1 LEGRD
6 LTKKEIAPFLLKTA
20 DIFGEKAKEYI
31 VEKAFG
37 KHLLELKWILKNCG
51 NNGRILDVGG
61 GLGVNLITLKSI
73 NKNLDVYLID
83 KLEEYEGTNSL
94 ENPMGSADAGK
105 RILREHEVNLIMEDF
120 WYVKKLPFESGFFDI
135 VTCFD
140 VIEHF
145 PENPLSLL
153 KEMKRILK
161 KDGALIMCAPNL
173 LSTARRGRLM
183 LGMHPYMHFDLWM
196 AEKYD
201 KYYGHYREYT
211 RKEYQVLLERSGF
224 SQIKTF
230 MISEPTRTKA
240 FNSYHHKKYRNFSLP
255 AIGLWLIYLIEII
268 FPGLRTEVYCT
279 AKRCDS

>member
-1 LEGRD
+1 M
-6 LTKKEIAPFLLKTA
+6 TKKDIAPYLLETA
-20 DIFGEKAKEYI
+20 DIFGGKSKEYI

-37 KHLLELKWILKNCG
+37 KHLLELEWILQNCG
-51 NNGRILDVGG
+51 NRGRVLDVGG
-61 GLGVNLITLKSI
+61 GLGINLITLKKI
-73 NKNLDVYLID
+73 NKNLDVHLID

-94 ENPMGSADAGK
+94 ENPIGSVDVGLK
-105 RILREHEVNLIMEDF
+105 ILKDNEVNLVVEDF
-120 WYVKKLPFESGFFDI
+120 YEAKRLPFDSGFFDV

-145 PENPLSLL
+145 PQNPLSLL

-161 KDGALIMCAPNL
+161 NGGTLIMCAPNL

-196 AEKYD
+196 AEKYE

-211 RKEYQVLLERSGF
+211 RKEYRILLERSGF

-230 MISEPTRTKA
+230 MVSEPTRTKA
-240 FNSYHHKKYRNFSLP
+240 FNSYHHRKYRKFSLP

-279 AKRCDS
+279 AKRLDN

>member
-1 LEGRD
+1 MKRK
-6 LTKKEIAPFLLKTA
+6 LTRKEIASYLLETA
-20 DIFGEKAKEYI
+20 NIFGGKSREYI

-37 KHLLELKWILKNCG
+37 KHLLELEWILRDCG
-51 NNGRILDVGG
+51 NSGRVLDVGG
-61 GLGVNLITLKSI
+61 GLGINLITLKKI
-73 NKNLDVYLID
+73 NKNLDVHLID

-94 ENPMGSADAGK
+94 ENPIGSVDVGLK
-105 RILREHEVNLIMEDF
+105 ILKDHEVNLIKEDF
-120 WYVKKLPFESGFFDI
+120 WEARALPFDSGFFDV

-145 PENPLSLL
+145 PQNPLPLL
-153 KEMKRILK
+153 REMKRILK
-161 KDGALIMCAPNL
+161 KGGTLIMCAPNL

-211 RKEYQVLLERSGF
+211 RKEYRILLERSGY
-224 SQIKTF
+224 SDIKTF

-240 FNSYHHKKYRNFSLP
+240 FNRYHHKKYKKFSLP
-255 AIGLWLIYLIEII
+255 SIGLWLMYLIEII

-279 AKRCDS
+279 AKRLEN

>member
-1 LEGRD
+1 MTRKD
-6 LTKKEIAPFLLKTA
+6 IAPYLLETA
-20 DIFGEKAKEYI
+20 DIFGGKSREYI

-37 KHLLELKWILKNCG
+37 KHLLELEWILRNCG
-51 NNGRILDVGG
+51 SRGRVLDVGG
-61 GLGVNLITLKSI
+61 GLGINLITLKKI
-73 NKNLDVYLID
+73 NKKLDVHLID

-94 ENPMGSADAGK
+94 ENPIGSVDVGLK
-105 RILREHEVNLIMEDF
+105 ILKDHGVNLVREDF
-120 WYVKKLPFESGFFDI
+120 WEAKELPFDSGFFDV

-145 PENPLSLL
+145 TQNPLPLL
-153 KEMKRILK
+153 REMKRILK
-161 KDGALIMCAPNL
+161 DGGTLIMCAPNL
-173 LSTARRGRLM
+173 LSTARRGRLI

-211 RKEYQVLLERSGF
+211 RKEYYILLECSGF

-230 MISEPTRTKA
+230 MVCEPTRTKA
-240 FNSYHHKKYRNFSLP
+240 FNSYHHKKYRKLSLP
-255 AIGLWLIYLIEII
+255 TIGLWLIYLIEII

-279 AKRCDS
+279 AKRLDN

>member
-1 LEGRD
+1 M
-6 LTKKEIAPFLLKTA
+6 TKKEIAPFLLKTA
-20 DIFGEKAKEYI
+20 DIFSEKAREYI
-31 VEKAFG
+31 VEKTFG
-37 KHLLELKWILKNCG
+37 KHLLELEWILQNCG
-51 NNGRILDVGG
+51 NNSRILDVGG

-73 NKNLDVYLID
+73 NKDLDVYLID
-83 KLEEYEGTNSL
+83 KLEEYEGQNSL
-94 ENPMGSADAGK
+94 ENPMGSIDVGMK
-105 RILREHEVNLIMEDF
+105 ILKEHDVNLIVEDF
-120 WYVKKLPFESGFFDI
+120 WRAKKLPFDSEFFDV

-145 PENPLSLL
+145 PENPLTLL
-153 KEMKRILK
+153 GEMKRILK
-161 KDGALIMCAPNL
+161 NGGTLIMCAPNL

-230 MISEPTRTKA
+230 MVSEPTRTKA
-240 FNSYHHKKYRNFSLP
+240 FNSYHHKKYRKFSLP
-255 AIGLWLIYLIEII
+255 AIGLWIMYLIEII
-268 FPGLRTEVYCT
+268 FPSLRTEVYCT